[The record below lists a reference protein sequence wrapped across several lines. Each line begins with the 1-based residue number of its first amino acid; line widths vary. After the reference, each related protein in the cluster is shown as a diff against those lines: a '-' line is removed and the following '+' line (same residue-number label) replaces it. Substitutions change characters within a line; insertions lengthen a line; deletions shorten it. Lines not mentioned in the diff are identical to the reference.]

1 MYLIDTNIF
10 LEILLEQEKADECS
24 EFLNQITEQNRACLM
39 SSYTLHSI
47 ETILS
52 NLRRFEI
59 LTAFLDD
66 IIDNQAIRQY
76 HTTPEEEFEII
87 RTIPQL
93 NLDFDDAL
101 QYYVAKKFS
110 ATIVTYDRHFNKLKD
125 ITILAP

>member
-24 EFLNQITEQNRACLM
+24 NFLKQVTEHNTVCLM

-52 NLRRFEI
+52 NLKRFGVLI
-59 LTAFLDD
+59 SFLDD

-76 HTTPEEEFEII
+76 HTTAEEELKII
-87 RTIPQL
+87 QSIPNL

-101 QYYVAKKFS
+101 QYYVAKKFN
-110 ATIVTYDRHFNKLKD
+110 ATIVTYDKHFKKLKD
-125 ITILAP
+125 IKTFAP